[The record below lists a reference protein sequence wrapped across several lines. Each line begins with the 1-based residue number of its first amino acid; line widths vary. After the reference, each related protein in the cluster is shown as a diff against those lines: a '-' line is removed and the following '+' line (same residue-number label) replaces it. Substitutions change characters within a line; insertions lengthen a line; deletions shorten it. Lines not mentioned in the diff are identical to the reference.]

1 MVTNTFEFTPIDN
14 LSHGLF
20 LLILVLFIGLLIVFS
35 STYVKATK
43 QFVVLST
50 DGLTLKVPLYG
61 RVIPL
66 SDINI
71 SGALVVDLAVDDR
84 YKPIRRRNGIGLP
97 GYKLG
102 WYKLKSGEKALLAMN
117 NTEKLVYLPTKAGYP
132 VLLGLN
138 DPQKFLTSLQE
149 LF

>member
-1 MVTNTFEFTPIDN
+1 MTNTFEFTPIDN
-14 LSHGLF
+14 LSHVLF

-35 STYVKATK
+35 STYVKANS
-43 QFVVLST
+43 QFVALSP

-66 SDINI
+66 AEINI
-71 SGALVVDLAVDDR
+71 SEALIVDLNVNEQ
-84 YKPIRRRNGIGLP
+84 YKPVRRRNGIGLP

-102 WYKLKSGEKALLAMN
+102 WYRLKSGEKALLAMN

-132 VLLGLN
+132 VLLGLKN
-138 DPQKFLTSLQE
+138 PQEFLSSLKE